1 MNDQSKIDKLAFR
14 QALGNFAT
22 GITVMTATSPDG
34 SKVGVTA
41 NSFNSVSLDP
51 PLILWSIEKTS
62 SSFAVFEAASH
73 FAVNILAADQMN
85 LSNHFAKRSEDKFAD
100 INYTEGA
107 GNAALLEDCAAIFQ
121 CERYKIIEG
130 GDHWIILGK
139 VISFDDA
146 GKAPLLYHQGSYSL
160 VMPFGSQSDK
170 NETNAQQLANAD
182 EAKELNN
189 YIYYLMLQA
198 TRSYQADYQPKQLG
212 TGLRIAEA
220 RILMSLKTEQRLNL
234 ETLSNQVNMPD
245 HDLLDAINLL
255 QSKGLILK
263 HDDEFMLEEAGKQMA
278 ATLWKIALDQQKQKF
293 KKFSEKEVTTF
304 KRILIDLINQQ

>member
-1 MNDQSKIDKLAFR
+1 MNDQSNIDKLAFR
-14 QALGNFAT
+14 HALGNFAT

-51 PLILWSIEKTS
+51 PLILWSIEKNS
-62 SSFAVFEAASH
+62 SSFAVFETASH
-73 FAVNILAADQMN
+73 FAVNVLAADQIN

-100 INYTEGA
+100 INYTKGA
-107 GNAALLEDCAAIFQ
+107 GNAPLLDGCAAIFQ
-121 CERYKIIEG
+121 CELHNIIEG

-160 VMPFGSQSDK
+160 VMPFGNQSDK
-170 NETNAQQLANAD
+170 NDASAQENLARTD
-182 EAKELNN
+182 EGSDLNN

-198 TRSYQADYQPKQLG
+198 TRSYQADYQPKQLD

-220 RILMSLKTEQRLNL
+220 RILMSLQTELQLSL
-234 ETLSNQVNMPD
+234 ETLSTQVNMPD

-255 QSKGLILK
+255 QRKGLILK
-263 HDDEFMLEEAGKQMA
+263 QGEEFMLQEAGKQMA
-278 ATLWKIALDQQKQKF
+278 ASLWEIALDQQKQKF
-293 KKFSEKEVTTF
+293 KKFSKEEVTTF
-304 KRILIDLINQQ
+304 KRILIDLINQ